1 MDKKV
6 TGVISAENN
15 FEIPSFMALKLTAP
29 TKRNIAR
36 AKTFLRGKNA

>member
-6 TGVISAENN
+6 TGVISADNN
-15 FEIPSFMALKLTAP
+15 FEIPSLTALKLTAP

-36 AKTFLRGKNA
+36 GTLLCVDKCL